1 MDYCCSSWFVGLS
14 VTLKER
20 LNVVQRKMVRYVHG
34 LDFRSHVDCKDLR
47 EMSWLTIPDRV
58 KYFKMAHLFR
68 IRHKLAPKYLL
79 PNFTSLS
86 QVHDH
91 NTRGS
96 HYNFQLSRELSLS
109 PNSFAF
115 SAIKEWNDLPVY
127 IKSIGEFRVFKT
139 KLKEY
144 LISRY
149 SWCIWLIWQIRNWIL
164 PFNNVYL
171 HFFLFY
177 LRISFLFY
185 EDSIG
190 KKVYLTL
197 SDYPPL
203 QTLSLQFP
211 KIVWKKV
218 EIWRFKDF
226 LSSAKKS
233 CFPFFS
239 WGVWESWSIL
249 GAKWDYAWN

>member
-1 MDYCCSSWFVGLS
+1 
-14 VTLKER
+14 
-20 LNVVQRKMVRYVHG
+20 
-34 LDFRSHVDCKDLR
+34 
-47 EMSWLTIPDRV
+47 MSWLTIPDRV

-149 SWCIWLIWQIRNWIL
+149 S
-164 PFNNVYL
+164 
-171 HFFLFY
+171 
-177 LRISFLFY
+177 
-185 EDSIG
+185 
-190 KKVYLTL
+190 
-197 SDYPPL
+197 
-203 QTLSLQFP
+203 
-211 KIVWKKV
+211 
-218 EIWRFKDF
+218 
-226 LSSAKKS
+226 
-233 CFPFFS
+233 
-239 WGVWESWSIL
+239 
-249 GAKWDYAWN
+249 

>member
-1 MDYCCSSWFVGLS
+1 MNGVSFQRQIPWCFLDANLNGSVHAGQLMKACAGRLSFLYRSASFLDKKCRQTLCSALIQPYIDYCCSSWFVGLS

-20 LNVVQRKMVRYVHG
+20 LNVIQRKMVRYVHG

-149 SWCIWLIWQIRNWIL
+149 S
-164 PFNNVYL
+164 
-171 HFFLFY
+171 
-177 LRISFLFY
+177 
-185 EDSIG
+185 
-190 KKVYLTL
+190 
-197 SDYPPL
+197 
-203 QTLSLQFP
+203 
-211 KIVWKKV
+211 
-218 EIWRFKDF
+218 
-226 LSSAKKS
+226 
-233 CFPFFS
+233 
-239 WGVWESWSIL
+239 
-249 GAKWDYAWN
+249 